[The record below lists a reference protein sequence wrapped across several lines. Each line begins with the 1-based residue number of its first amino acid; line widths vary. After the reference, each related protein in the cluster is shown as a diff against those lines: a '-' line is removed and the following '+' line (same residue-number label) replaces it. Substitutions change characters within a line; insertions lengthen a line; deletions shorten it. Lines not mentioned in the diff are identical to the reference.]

1 MEKTIQQ
8 KLEEARSLMQKAE
21 AALEAA
27 KESGIEEIIQAAE
40 HAMAQA
46 RETLTA
52 LEDAAALEAEQAD
65 AETLEEAVE
74 IAEIEREEAEDAA
87 EELEEIAEEAGDA
100 AAAAAAADAV
110 DALEEAGDALDDA
123 EDILE
128 DAIEDAQE
136 QRPGPKKKRTGLIV
150 GICLGVAA
158 LLGGGYYYY
167 TNYYLPATQEV
178 CETPAPPT
186 VMPDLTLETA
196 EVAEK
201 KLAEL
206 GIEADVLFVSSE
218 KVPAGVVTLQS
229 VSAGQEVD
237 GDVVLY
243 VSMGPAPTPTPDR
256 GPLPT
261 PTPSPTPKPVRT
273 KAPEIV
279 MPVVTPCPTG

>member
-1 MEKTIQQ
+1 MEKTVQQ
-8 KLEEARSLMQKAE
+8 KLEEARALMHRAE
-21 AALEAA
+21 GALDAA
-27 KESGIEEIIQAAE
+27 KQSGIDEIIQAAE

-46 RETLTA
+46 KEVVVA

-74 IAEIEREEAEDAA
+74 IAEEEREQAEEAA
-87 EELEEIAEEAGDA
+87 EELEDLAEDAGDA
-100 AAAAAAADAV
+100 AAAAAAAEALDAMD
-110 DALEEAGDALDDA
+110 DADEALDDA
-123 EDILE
+123 GDIIDDILE
-128 DAIEDAQE
+128 EQE
-136 QRPGPKKKRTGLIV
+136 EARPRKKKTGLII
-150 GICLGVAA
+150 GICLAAAA

-167 TNYYLPATQEV
+167 TNYYLPTVQTPVVE
-178 CETPAPPT
+178 ETVQQA

-196 EVAEK
+196 DVAEQ

-229 VSAGQEVD
+229 VSAGQPIEE
-237 GDVVLY
+237 DVVLY

-273 KAPEIV
+273 KAPVIEL
-279 MPVVTPCPTG
+279 PVETPCPTG

>member
-8 KLEEARSLMQKAE
+8 KLEEAQGLMQRAE
-21 AALEAA
+21 GALDAA
-27 KESGIEEIIQAAE
+27 KESGIEEVIQAAE
-40 HAMAQA
+40 HALVQA
-46 RETLTA
+46 RETVAA
-52 LEDAAALEAEQAD
+52 LEDAASLQAEQAD

-87 EELEEIAEEAGDA
+87 EELEEIAEEAGDI
-100 AAAAAAADAV
+100 AAAAAAADAA
-110 DALEEAGDALDDA
+110 DAISDAGDALDDLEDTL
-123 EDILE
+123 EDI
-128 DAIEDAQE
+128 IEGSQE
-136 QRPGPKKKRTGLIV
+136 EQPRPKKKKTGLIV
-150 GICLGVAA
+150 GICLGIAA

-167 TNYYLPATQEV
+167 TNYCQPQEV
-178 CETPAPPT
+178 CETPAPPP

-229 VSAGQEVD
+229 VSAGQNIVD
-237 GDVVLY
+237 EVVLY

>member
-1 MEKTIQQ
+1 MEKTVQH
-8 KLEEARSLMQKAE
+8 KLEEARALMHRAE

-27 KESGIEEIIQAAE
+27 KESGIDEIIQAAE
-40 HAMAQA
+40 HAMVQA
-46 RETLTA
+46 KEAVVA
-52 LEDAAALEAEQAD
+52 LEDAAALEAEQAE

-74 IAEIEREEAEDAA
+74 IAEIEREEAEEAA
-87 EELEEIAEEAGDA
+87 EELQELAEDADDA
-100 AAAAAAADAV
+100 AAAAAAAEALDAME
-110 DALEEAGDALDDA
+110 DAEDSLDDA
-123 EDILE
+123 GDMIEDILE
-128 DAIEDAQE
+128 EEEEA
-136 QRPGPKKKRTGLIV
+136 RPKKKKTGLVI
-150 GICLGVAA
+150 GICLAVAA

-167 TNYYLPATQEV
+167 ANYYKPAAQA
-178 CETPAPPT
+178 PAEEPAVQA

-196 EVAEK
+196 DLAEK

-206 GIEADVLFVSSE
+206 GVEADVLFVSSE

-229 VSAGQEVD
+229 ISEGQPIE

-273 KAPEIV
+273 QAPVIEL
-279 MPVVTPCPTG
+279 PVETPCPTG

>member
-1 MEKTIQQ
+1 MEKTVQQ
-8 KLEEARSLMQKAE
+8 KLEEARALMHRAE
-21 AALEAA
+21 GALDAA

-46 RETLTA
+46 KEAVVA
-52 LEDAAALEAEQAD
+52 LEDAAALQAEQAD

-74 IAEIEREEAEDAA
+74 IAEEEREEAEEAA
-87 EELEEIAEEAGDA
+87 EELHELAEEAEDA
-100 AAAAAAADAV
+100 AAAAAAAEALDAMD
-110 DALEEAGDALDDA
+110 DADEALDDA
-123 EDILE
+123 GDI
-128 DAIEDAQE
+128 IEDTLEEQE
-136 QRPGPKKKRTGLIV
+136 EARPRKKKTGLII
-150 GICLGVAA
+150 GICLAAAA

-167 TNYYLPATQEV
+167 TNHYQPQEV
-178 CETPAPPT
+178 CETPAPPP

-196 EVAEK
+196 DVAEQ

-229 VSAGQEVD
+229 VSAGENIVD
-237 GDVVLY
+237 DVVLY

-273 KAPEIV
+273 KAPVIEL
-279 MPVVTPCPTG
+279 PVETPCPTG

>member
-1 MEKTIQQ
+1 MEKTVQH
-8 KLEEARSLMQKAE
+8 KLEEARALMHRAE

-27 KESGIEEIIQAAE
+27 KESGIDEIIQAAE
-40 HAMAQA
+40 HAMVQA
-46 RETLTA
+46 KEAVVA
-52 LEDAAALEAEQAD
+52 LEDAAALEAEQAE

-74 IAEIEREEAEDAA
+74 IAEIEREEAEEAA
-87 EELEEIAEEAGDA
+87 EELQELAEDADDA
-100 AAAAAAADAV
+100 AAAAAAAEALDAME
-110 DALEEAGDALDDA
+110 DAEDSLDDA
-123 EDILE
+123 GDMIEDILE
-128 DAIEDAQE
+128 EEEEA
-136 QRPGPKKKRTGLIV
+136 RPKKKKTGLVI
-150 GICLGVAA
+150 GICLAVAA

-167 TNYYLPATQEV
+167 TNYYQPQEV
-178 CETPAPPT
+178 CETPAPPP

-196 EVAEK
+196 DVAEQ

-229 VSAGQEVD
+229 ISEGQPIE

-273 KAPEIV
+273 QAPVIEL
-279 MPVVTPCPTG
+279 PVETPCPTG

>member
-8 KLEEARSLMQKAE
+8 KLEEARALMHKAE
-21 AALEAA
+21 GALEAA
-27 KESGIEEIIQAAE
+27 QASGIEEIIQAAE
-40 HAMAQA
+40 HAMAQT
-46 RETLTA
+46 REAVTA
-52 LEDAAALEAEQAD
+52 LEDAAMLEAEQAD
-65 AETLEEAVE
+65 LKTLEEAVE
-74 IAEIEREEAEDAA
+74 IAEDERAEAEEAA
-87 EELEEIAEEAGDA
+87 EELEDIAEEAGDPA
-100 AAAAAAADAV
+100 AAAAAEEAADIFS
-110 DALEEAGDALDDA
+110 DAEDALDDA
-123 EDILE
+123 GDI
-128 DAIEDAQE
+128 IEDALEE
-136 QRPGPKKKRTGLIV
+136 QAKPKKKKTGLIV

-167 TNYYLPATQEV
+167 TNYCQPQEV
-178 CETPAPPT
+178 CETPMPPA

-206 GIEADVLFVSSE
+206 GVEADVLFVSSE

-229 VSAGQEVD
+229 VSPGQNIVD
-237 GDVVLY
+237 DVVLY

-273 KAPEIV
+273 KTPEIV

>member
-1 MEKTIQQ
+1 MEKTVQQ
-8 KLEEARSLMQKAE
+8 KLEEARALMHRAE
-21 AALEAA
+21 GALDAA
-27 KESGIEEIIQAAE
+27 KESGIDEIIQAAE

-46 RETLTA
+46 KEAVVA
-52 LEDAAALEAEQAD
+52 LEDAAALQAEQAD

-74 IAEIEREEAEDAA
+74 IAEEEREQAEEAA
-87 EELEEIAEEAGDA
+87 EELQELAEDAGDA
-100 AAAAAAADAV
+100 AAAAAAAEALDAM
-110 DALEEAGDALDDA
+110 DDA
-123 EDILE
+123 EDSLDDAGDIIEDILE
-128 DAIEDAQE
+128 EQE
-136 QRPGPKKKRTGLIV
+136 EARPRKKKTGLII
-150 GICLGVAA
+150 GICLAVAA

-167 TNYYLPATQEV
+167 TNYCQPQEV
-178 CETPAPPT
+178 CETPMPPA

-206 GIEADVLFVSSE
+206 GVEADVLFVSSE

-229 VSAGQEVD
+229 VSPGQNIVD
-237 GDVVLY
+237 DVVLY

-273 KAPEIV
+273 KTPEIV